1 MVVGY
6 VIAEYIKGHIKK
18 TNSLYGMVVGK
29 VLFFFVLYVSIAIA
43 LPILGL
49 SAGLVNNIL
58 LVIITSVGLGF
69 ALAFGLGMREAI
81 SDVSQRYFKKV
92 KV

>member
-1 MVVGY
+1 MV
-6 VIAEYIKGHIKK
+6 
-18 TNSLYGMVVGK
+18 S
-29 VLFFFVLYVSIAIA
+29 S
-43 LPILGL
+43 GL
-49 SAGLVNNIL
+49 RDIFAYLTKNKLVD
-58 LVIITSVGLGF
+58 VIITSVGLGF